1 MFVWG
6 LPPDVNRGVGIVGVP
21 RRTDLSFTTD
31 VVASAVAGACWLL
44 NRPTE
49 PVLGAAQFNAVS
61 DGHDCLGVSEFGRHC
76 VTLVGCVVV
85 VCHDCIIPSGSSI
98 VKANR

>member
-1 MFVWG
+1 VFVWG
-6 LPPDVNRGVGIVGVP
+6 LPPDVNRGVGIVSVP
-21 RRTDLSFTTD
+21 RRTDLSFTTN

-61 DGHDCLGVSEFGRHC
+61 DGHDCFGVCQFSCLHVCYPFKVC
-76 VTLVGCVVV
+76 VCGSVVAVCVVV
-85 VCHDCIIPSGSSI
+85 
-98 VKANR
+98 